1 MHVAHCLDDMPR
13 LQDKQ
18 QPEGGGGQ
26 LGSIHAQMLINNVLK
41 GRESRSE
48 WSQRHKATYEPSR
61 PLAFNTTGEY
71 EKASAYS
78 MPENAYG
85 TYRWHPVDG
94 CAIRLSGLGECR
106 CRGP

>member
-1 MHVAHCLDDMPR
+1 MVGR
-13 LQDKQ
+13 LSLTVGK
-18 QPEGGGGQ
+18 
-26 LGSIHAQMLINNVLK
+26 L
-41 GRESRSE
+41 
-48 WSQRHKATYEPSR
+48 WSATATENTPDCIPMDR